1 MSLAANG
8 ELIPVGGGDTV
19 PLIRDRLTIGR
30 RESCDICL
38 RFPNVSSLHCSL
50 AFRDGYWEVY
60 DLNSTNGVKVN
71 GNRVQRS
78 ILKPGDELSIAK
90 RRYVIEYHLAAG
102 QRALDEIMEDD
113 VMAQP
118 LLEKAGLVRPRRHR
132 NGMPGANPE
141 IIWPD
146 ELDD

>member
-1 MSLAANG
+1 MGLGANG
-8 ELIPVGGGDTV
+8 ELIPVGGGDTI

-50 AFRDGYWEVY
+50 MYREGYWEVY

-71 GNRVQRS
+71 GNRVQRC

-90 RRYVIEYHLAAG
+90 RRYVIEYHLAVG
-102 QRALDEIMEDD
+102 QRALEELMEDD

-118 LLEKAGLVRPRRHR
+118 LLEKAGLVRPRRHA
-132 NGMPGANPE
+132 NGQSPSGAE
-141 IIWPD
+141 IIFPEFD
-146 ELDD
+146 EE

>member
-1 MSLAANG
+1 MSLGANA
-8 ELIPVGGGDTV
+8 EQIPVGGGDTV

-38 RFPNVSSLHCSL
+38 RFPNVSSLHCALS
-50 AFRDGYWEVY
+50 FRDGYWEVR

-71 GNRVQRS
+71 GNRIQRS

-90 RRYVIEYHLAAG
+90 RRYVIEYHLAVG
-102 QRALDEIMEDD
+102 QRALDELLEDD

-118 LLEKAGLVRPRRHR
+118 LLEKAGLVRPQRHG
-132 NGMPGANPE
+132 NGPPASAP
-141 IIWPD
+141 
-146 ELDD
+146 